1 MYSMTDVD
9 IYIKEGEKE
18 RKDIVK
24 KVYPSPFFDEPE
36 LKTVAITKDEAAI
49 YKIITKVYNRE
60 SYVQISKQ
68 FTKVLRTIK
77 DHGTLIELLS
87 LIMDKIDYDTNR
99 ISLKSSDLDVLEII
113 KKPNNFS
120 RYIDKLE
127 ELNILARTTKRGIYV
142 VNHNM
147 IFKGSYPT
155 FISRYIVIYKDKID
169 KNNEGKIELREGNL

>member
-1 MYSMTDVD
+1 MTDVD

-24 KVYPSPFFDEPE
+24 KIYPSPFFDEPE

-49 YKIITKVYNRE
+49 YKIVTKVYNRE
-60 SYVQISKQ
+60 SYVQVSKR
-68 FTKVLRTIK
+68 FTKVLKEIK
-77 DHGTLIELLS
+77 DCGTLIELLT
-87 LIMDKIDYDTNR
+87 LIMDKIDYNTNK
-99 ISLKSSDLDVLEII
+99 ISLKSSDVDVLEVI
-113 KKPNNFS
+113 KHSNNFS

-127 ELNILARTTKRGIYV
+127 EFEVLARTTKRGIYV

-169 KNNEGKIELREGNL
+169 KNIEGKVELRKGNL